1 MVDLSLFRGQYQS
14 LQDSVKEDFLN
25 SPETAQALVLYRSDG
40 IDQLLK
46 DIWQSFNLSYQLC
59 LVAVGGYGRKELHP
73 YSDIDLL
80 ILIPDDSHNT
90 YQQDIASFLT
100 FLWDVNL
107 EVGHAT
113 RDLKDCISVIDDLS
127 VVTNLLESRVI
138 LGKVSLFYK
147 MKAVIKSSVW
157 SSQSFLVGKKKEQ
170 YNRHQNPSNTA
181 YNLEPNIKQSSGGLR
196 DIQTVVWV
204 AKWYFCVNTLF
215 ELIDKQ
221 YLTIAEYELLN
232 TAQLFL
238 FKVRFALHI
247 IANRRE
253 DRLVFQYQK
262 SVANILGYVDGDFL
276 AVEAFM
282 KDYYQTVTKVS
293 RLNDILLQLLEDEIL
308 NTQCLNSRF
317 MVSHGYIHSIDERI
331 FIKIPSAFIEIF
343 LLIAKHNYV
352 CGISAKTLRQMQTSI
367 NLIDCDYYKR
377 RNNNRLFIE
386 LLQQNQ
392 GVNKALKL
400 MNRYGILERY
410 IPAFGN
416 IIGLMQYD
424 LFHAYTVDQHT
435 LFVIRNLRRFFV
447 SEFANEFILCSEIAA
462 GIQKPELLLLAGL
475 FHDIAKGRG
484 RGRKH
489 AQLGAIDVRKFCR
502 YHQLKANDIDLVSQL
517 VEKHLLMSMVA
528 QKQDIG
534 DFEVIKYFAEQVST
548 VEFLEFLYL
557 LTVADIRATK
567 DNLWNGWKD
576 SLLKKLF
583 YNTKK
588 YLESSNGQ
596 RSSVDQRVQNIKQT
610 IINNSIIQGYP
621 ISEVEN
627 ILSTLP
633 KDYYLRYDISDIL
646 WHLSFTTKITVDKIT
661 VSSRISQY
669 NVIDILILC
678 NNFNGLFFKLISIL
692 ERLRLDI
699 VDAKILTT
707 KNNKVYNTIS
717 VLQDEAFE
725 HININ
730 QKIKNELD
738 NLDVSLR
745 ITHDM
750 YIYQYFDHRVKV
762 SFSLNEQWNLTQLE
776 INALDKQGIL
786 SNIAYVFFELN
797 ILLIN
802 ARIATMGERVEDVF
816 FISNAK
822 NEPLSMAEKLT
833 LRESL
838 EEKL

>member
-1 MVDLSLFRGQYQS
+1 MIDLSLFKAKYQS
-14 LQDSVKEDFLN
+14 LQESIKKDFLN
-25 SPETAQALVLYRSDG
+25 SPETAQALVLYRSNE

-46 DIWQSFNLSYQLC
+46 DIWQSFNLSDQLC

-90 YQQDIASFLT
+90 YQHGIASFLT

-113 RDLKDCISVIDDLS
+113 RDLKDCISVINDLS

-157 SSQSFLVGKKKEQ
+157 SSQTFLVGKKKEQ

-232 TAQLFL
+232 TSQLFL

-247 IANRRE
+247 IANRHE

-262 SVANILGYVDGDFL
+262 SIATILGYVDGDFL
-276 AVEAFM
+276 AVEVFM

-308 NTQCLNSRF
+308 NTQFLNSRF
-317 MVSHGYIHSIDERI
+317 MVNHGYIHSIDERI
-331 FIKIPSAFIEIF
+331 FIQIPSAFIEIF
-343 LLIAKHNYV
+343 LLIAKHSYV

-410 IPAFGN
+410 IPNFGK
-416 IIGLMQYD
+416 IMGLMQYD

-447 SEFANEFILCSEIAA
+447 SEFAKEFILCSEIAV

-484 RGRKH
+484 RSREH
-489 AQLGAIDVRKFCR
+489 AKLGAIDVRKFCQ

-567 DNLWNGWKD
+567 DNLWNSWKD

-596 RSSVDQRVQNIKQT
+596 RPSVDQRVQDIKQT

-621 ISEVEN
+621 ISEVEK

-646 WHLSFTTKITVDKIT
+646 WHLNFTTKMTVDKII
-661 VSSRISQY
+661 VSSKISQY
-669 NVIDILILC
+669 NVVDIFILC
-678 NNFNGLFFKLISIL
+678 NDFKGLFFKLISIL
-692 ERLRLDI
+692 ERLGLDI

-717 VLQDEAFE
+717 VLQDEVLK

-738 NLDVSLR
+738 NLDVRVR
-745 ITHDM
+745 ITHDIYM
-750 YIYQYFDHRVKV
+750 YQYFDHRVKV

-816 FISNAK
+816 FISNSK
-822 NEPLSMAEKLT
+822 NEPLSMSEKLT
-833 LRESL
+833 LKESL